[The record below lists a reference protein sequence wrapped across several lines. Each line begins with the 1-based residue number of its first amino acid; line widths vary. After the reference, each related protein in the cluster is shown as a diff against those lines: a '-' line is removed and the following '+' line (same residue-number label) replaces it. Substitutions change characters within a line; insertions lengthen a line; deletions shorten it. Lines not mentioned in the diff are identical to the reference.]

1 VEPKAIHVI
10 FTSTKPGKKLI
21 ACLLFFLLIST
32 AGATEYIV
40 SPAQNDEAGVSVN
53 GEEVVLLKDFTVYW
67 QFLLWLAAMQILSV
81 IDILLYPV
89 KLIFAIL
96 GFRIVDHSN
105 AAGVLK
111 RKHIYALIKA
121 SPGTS
126 INDIANNM
134 GLNRGTL
141 RYHLKILE
149 TENMIE
155 SHSDHGKVRYFQN
168 NSTYKEKEKLVI
180 SVLQNEMTRRII
192 SKILDE
198 ECNTNG
204 DLALTTG
211 VSKGTVTWYIK
222 QLKELDLIE
231 ENQIGRSTLYNIN
244 PVYRDTIET
253 MYLKFF
259 E

>member
-1 VEPKAIHVI
+1 M

-21 ACLLFFLLIST
+21 VCLLFFLLIST

-40 SPAQNDEAGVSVN
+40 TPAKNDEAGVSVN

-81 IDILLYPV
+81 IDIMLYPV

-211 VSKGTVTWYIK
+211 ISKGTVTWYIK
-222 QLKELDLIE
+222 QLKELDLVE
-231 ENQIGRSTLYNIN
+231 ENQVGRSTLYNIN

-253 MYLKFF
+253 MCLKFF